1 MNKSELI
8 DALAD
13 KTGLP
18 KSQAEGA
25 LNALIETVEATVAA
39 GERIVLP
46 GFGTWERR
54 ERSAR
59 EARNPQTG
67 EMIKVPAAKVPAFKA
82 GQKFKDRVN
91 GKK

>member
-1 MNKSELI
+1 MNKAELI
-8 DALAD
+8 DALAEQA
-13 KTGLP
+13 GLA

-25 LNALIETVEATVAA
+25 LNALIEIVESTVAA
-39 GERIVLP
+39 GDKIQLP
-46 GFGTWERR
+46 GFGSWERR

-67 EMIKVPAAKVPAFKA
+67 ETINVPAAKVPAFKP

>member
-1 MNKSELI
+1 VNKSELI
-8 DALAD
+8 DAVAE

-25 LNALIETVEATVAA
+25 LNALIEVVEDTISN
-39 GERIVLP
+39 GDKIVLP

-54 ERSAR
+54 AYSAR

-67 EMIKVPAAKVPAFKA
+67 EMIKVPAGQKPAFKP

>member
-8 DALAD
+8 DALAGES
-13 KTGLP
+13 GLTRG
-18 KSQAEGA
+18 QAEGA
-25 LNALIETVEATVAA
+25 LNALIEVVEGTIA
-39 GERIVLP
+39 GGEKIVLP

-54 ERSAR
+54 HRNER

-67 EMIKVPAAKVPAFKA
+67 EMIKVPAAEVPAFKP